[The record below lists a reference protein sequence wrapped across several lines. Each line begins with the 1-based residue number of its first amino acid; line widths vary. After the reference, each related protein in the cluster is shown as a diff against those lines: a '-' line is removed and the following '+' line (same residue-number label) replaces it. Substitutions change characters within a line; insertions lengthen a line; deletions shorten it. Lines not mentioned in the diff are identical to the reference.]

1 MKRDSGESEGRDV
14 SEKEGKDGPKQAC
27 STSFMCLHVRLS
39 ACERPSSIIPGG
51 NGLFPGIS
59 QKLMINMLT
68 CCSTYEQ
75 TRGRGI
81 HI

>member
-14 SEKEGKDGPKQAC
+14 SEEEGKDGPKQAC

-59 QKLMINMLT
+59 QKPMINMLT

-81 HI
+81 PV